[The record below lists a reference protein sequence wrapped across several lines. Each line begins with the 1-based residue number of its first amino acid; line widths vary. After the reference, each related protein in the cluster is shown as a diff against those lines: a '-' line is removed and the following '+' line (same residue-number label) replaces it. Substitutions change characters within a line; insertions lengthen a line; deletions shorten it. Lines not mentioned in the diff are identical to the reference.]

1 MEFVQRRLIEKRNKG
16 CGILLVSSELTEI
29 LNLSDRIYVMFE
41 GRITAQYKRGEIDAY
56 NIGLMMLGGKN
67 NEN

>member
-1 MEFVQRRLIEKRNKG
+1 M
-16 CGILLVSSELTEI
+16 VSSELTEI

-56 NIGLMMLGGKN
+56 NIGLMMLGGKS